1 MMLLFDDT
9 ENSEDSES
17 GVVPPD
23 KGEASVESEHTEHH
37 LSLNALNGS
46 TSVGTLRFQGQ
57 IGKISVQVLV
67 DGRSSNNFIQP
78 RIAKF
83 LKLLVQP
90 APGFKVLVG
99 NGQYLTAEG
108 VITELP
114 VLIQGHKLTVP
125 VYLLPVAGT
134 YLILGT
140 TWLATLGPHV
150 ADYADMTIKFIHH
163 GKFVTF

>member
-1 MMLLFDDT
+1 M
-9 ENSEDSES
+9 
-17 GVVPPD
+17 
-23 KGEASVESEHTEHH
+23 
-37 LSLNALNGS
+37 
-46 TSVGTLRFQGQ
+46 Q
-57 IGKISVQVLV
+57 ILV
-67 DGRSSNNFIQP
+67 DGGSSYNFIQP

-83 LKLLVQP
+83 LKLPVQP

-114 VLIQGHKLTVP
+114 VLIQGHKLTIP

-150 ADYADMTIKFIHH
+150 ANYADMTIKFIHH